1 MSYILREEWVVLKS
15 STMEYMRFGGSN
27 AKLRR
32 CMSDDAMNEFEQQ
45 ASDK

>member
-1 MSYILREEWVVLKS
+1 MSYILREEWAVLKS

-32 CMSDDAMNEFEQQ
+32 CMSDDTMNEFEQQ
-45 ASDK
+45 VGE